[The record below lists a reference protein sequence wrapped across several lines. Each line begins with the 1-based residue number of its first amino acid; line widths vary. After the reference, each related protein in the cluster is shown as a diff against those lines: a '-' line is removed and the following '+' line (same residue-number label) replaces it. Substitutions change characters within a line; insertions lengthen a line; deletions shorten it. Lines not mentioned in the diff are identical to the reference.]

1 MGIGDTIRV
10 GEEAWGVGH
19 GKGLASHR
27 GKWEWASAPAG
38 REAPVAQGSEPLV

>member
-27 GKWEWASAPAG
+27 GS
-38 REAPVAQGSEPLV
+38 GSGPRRRLGGKRLSPRALSH